1 MDMQSSLSV
10 TESEERF
17 FKRVGAKKCATRN
30 SKTPARYEK
39 KGNRNPERSKDF
51 IFTQFTDW

>member
-1 MDMQSSLSV
+1 MDLQSSLSV
-10 TESEERF
+10 MESEERF
-17 FKRVGAKKCATRN
+17 LSEQGAKKCATRN